1 MREFCMSLSIEIRW
15 AERVVILELAGRLS
29 VLEPSLRDLAW
40 QLIERGER
48 HFVISLANVS
58 YLDNSGLGQ
67 LCWIYTVLQ
76 NRGGDMVLIRPTPRI
91 KTLLHITKLDTIF
104 QSFERE
110 SEAVAAIQPL
120 RSAVST

>member
-1 MREFCMSLSIEIRW
+1 MSLSIEIRR
-15 AERVVILELAGRLS
+15 ADRVVILELAGRLS

-40 QLIERGER
+40 ELIERGER
-48 HFVISLANVS
+48 YFVISLANVS

-76 NRGGDMVLIRPTPRI
+76 NRGGDMALIRPTPRI
-91 KTLLHITKLDTIF
+91 KTLLHVTKLDTIF
-104 QSFERE
+104 QSFECE
-110 SEAVAAIQPL
+110 NEAVAAIQTL

>member
-1 MREFCMSLSIEIRW
+1 MSLSIEIRR
-15 AERVVILELAGRLS
+15 ADRVVILELAGRLS

-40 QLIERGER
+40 ELIERGER
-48 HFVISLANVS
+48 YFVICLANVS

-76 NRGGDMVLIRPTPRI
+76 NRGGDIALIRPTPRI
-91 KTLLHITKLDTIF
+91 KTLLHVTKLDTIF
-104 QSFERE
+104 QSFECE
-110 SEAVAAIQPL
+110 NEAVAAIQTL